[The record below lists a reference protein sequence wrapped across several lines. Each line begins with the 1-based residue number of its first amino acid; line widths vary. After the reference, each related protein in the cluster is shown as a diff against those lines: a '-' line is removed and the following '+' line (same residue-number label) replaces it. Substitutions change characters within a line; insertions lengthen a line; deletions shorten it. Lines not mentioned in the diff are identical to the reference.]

1 MTRSARAVLAEIR
14 TEALSV
20 DELLAAVRT
29 PEAGAVVVFVGQVRN
44 HDDGRS
50 VEVLEYFCH
59 PSAAQAASALADRLA
74 ADGQIA
80 RIAVVHRVGRLEI
93 GDLAIVAAVAAP
105 HRAGAFEVCRALV
118 DEFKATVPIWKHQIF
133 TDGREEWV
141 GLP

>member
-50 VEVLEYFCH
+50 VEVLEYSCH
-59 PSAAQAASALADRLA
+59 PSAAQADRLA
-74 ADGQIA
+74 DDGEIA
-80 RIAVVHRVGRLEI
+80 RIAVLHRVGRLEI

>member
-50 VEVLEYFCH
+50 VE
-59 PSAAQAASALADRLA
+59 ALSTPA
-74 ADGQIA
+74 IPA
-80 RIAVVHRVGRLEI
+80 RPRPPR
-93 GDLAIVAAVAAP
+93 P
-105 HRAGAFEVCRALV
+105 
-118 DEFKATVPIWKHQIF
+118 
-133 TDGREEWV
+133 
-141 GLP
+141 